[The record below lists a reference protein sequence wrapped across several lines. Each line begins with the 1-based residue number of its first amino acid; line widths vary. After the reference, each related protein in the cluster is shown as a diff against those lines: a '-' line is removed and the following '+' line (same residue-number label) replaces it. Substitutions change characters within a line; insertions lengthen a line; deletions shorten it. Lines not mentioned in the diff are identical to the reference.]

1 MAAFANTQIE
11 VRISGM
17 HCAGCVATVESVI
30 RRLPGVLGAAVN
42 LATERATVLVA
53 QSGPTAAEIAEALEK
68 AGYQAETASGRKHA
82 LRDRQAERLRL
93 IREQTIRLILAAV
106 LGLPVLWLHLASML
120 KWSDVAHPPGAVWWQ
135 PLLTLAVLIV
145 GAGPMFLGAW
155 RALLIRT
162 GNMDLL
168 VSLGAL
174 SAFIAGLCG
183 VFSRRHELM
192 MFDASVMIVLFVG
205 LGKLLEARARGSAS
219 ATLEALS
226 NRLPET
232 ALRLVEGRV
241 EPITLDAVI
250 PGHIL
255 RVTAPAVVPVDG
267 EIAAGQLS
275 VDESMLTGE
284 SVPLERG
291 VGEKIMGGTQAVGGS
306 ADVQVTASGADSA
319 AARIAKL
326 VEGAQTGKPRW
337 QRLAD
342 RAAAIFV
349 PVVLCLSAITAIGWM
364 VVGAGLD
371 AALTRAIAVLVV
383 ACPCAM
389 GLAIPTAVMVGMSAA
404 GARGILIRNVEALE
418 AAAGVQLVLLDKT
431 GTLTSGN
438 PMVVE
443 AVSAPGIE
451 KNQVVRIAAAL
462 AEQNSHPFSQA
473 IAEHARSGGVAP
485 AAVAEGVEIAPGG
498 GVRGIV
504 NGVECLLG
512 SDKWLASRGVTVCDG
527 PDEREGAGQS
537 WVFLAGAGQWLG
549 SFALSDALLPESAA
563 AMADLGALGVQVRI
577 LSGDRAAACRV
588 VALQLGI
595 EFEAELSPAD
605 KLERV
610 RTATARRIGVAMVGD
625 GVNDAPS
632 LAAADV
638 GIAIGAGA
646 DVAREAADV
655 CLVGRS
661 PRRIA
666 DAIRVSRA
674 TTRVMKQNLIW
685 AAGYNLLMLPLAA
698 LAPIPA
704 GLAAAAMMLSSFS
717 VVGNSL
723 RLRSV
728 R

>member
-498 GVRGIV
+498 GVRGFV

>member
-588 VALQLGI
+588 VASQLGI